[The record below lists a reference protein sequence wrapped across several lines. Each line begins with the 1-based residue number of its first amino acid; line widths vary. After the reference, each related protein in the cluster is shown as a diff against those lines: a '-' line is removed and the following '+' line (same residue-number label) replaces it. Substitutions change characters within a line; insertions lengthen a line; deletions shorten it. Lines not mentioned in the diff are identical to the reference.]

1 MAYLGTKPAN
11 AVLTSE
17 QIGDGVIT
25 TADLANGA
33 VTDAKI
39 AAMAASKLTGQL
51 PNANAPS
58 GSVIQVVTGVDT
70 AAYSIGENNI
80 LSWSIAITPTSTSS
94 RILLFWQIN
103 WNSSNPNGYML
114 VTRNSGNLNPNISV
128 ANAFA
133 GTGKFRDLD
142 ERPQDTWNIFPDT
155 NIAYDSPNTTSSC
168 TYVFGIG
175 TTTSG
180 ANVKTGRSNE
190 SASYRAPSF
199 QGFVMEI
206 AG

>member
-1 MAYLGTKPAN
+1 MAITL
-11 AVLTSE
+11 S
-17 QIGDGVIT
+17 GDGISS
-25 TADLANGA
+25 
-33 VTDAKI
+33 DAI
-39 AAMAASKLTGQL
+39 ASLAASKLTGQVAD
-51 PNANAPS
+51 ANAPS

-70 AAYSIGENNI
+70 GSYSIGENNI
-80 LSWSIAITPTSTSS
+80 LSWSIAITPISTNNK
-94 RILLFWQIN
+94 IVLFWQIN

-114 VTRNSGNLNPNISV
+114 VTRNGENLNPNISV
-128 ANAFA
+128 ASAFV

-155 NIAYDSPNTTSSC
+155 NIAYDSPNTTSLC